1 MAVKTSQKNNTITG
15 ATSFTK
21 VRGQMDA
28 VLSVLYVQPN
38 KEVNDPSGRAT
49 QKLRGMMPPGFGM
62 ERTNFSRLLR
72 RMENEGWLSRKLNQ
86 KMLYSIKLVRQPKDW
101 DPSPVTWL
109 DQPVEVVA
117 NGDTHT
123 DEVPEPTVSEDPTL
137 DDEAREGDIRP
148 GRLAR
153 RLESLESSIAPQVET
168 AVAAGIQGFFTQLAV
183 SLGFEKP
190 LPSDNANIVI
200 LDLND
205 RLTDAQQAIS
215 VLQDDL
221 RAERISNSAAR
232 EELNRVLRTKYST
245 RDSDQVPVSALPESY
260 RGLGRHAE
268 ANGWK
273 LYRTSGGHFMWKA
286 PNGERYY
293 TSSTPSDVRGV
304 RNSRSDMEKMGLPK
318 E

>member
-1 MAVKTSQKNNTITG
+1 VEVDEMAVKTSQKNNTITG

-62 ERTNFSRLLR
+62 ERTNFSGLLR

-109 DQPVEVVA
+109 DQPVEAVA
-117 NGDTHT
+117 NGDSHS

-153 RLESLESSIAPQVET
+153 RLENLESSIAPQVET

-190 LPSDNANIVI
+190 QAEGDETVAFLADK
-200 LDLND
+200 
-205 RLTDAQQAIS
+205 LTDAQQAIS

-245 RDSDQVPVSALPESY
+245 RDTDQVSVSALVLSW
-260 RGLGRHAE
+260 A
-268 ANGWK
+268 W
-273 LYRTSGGHFMWKA
+273 
-286 PNGERYY
+286 
-293 TSSTPSDVRGV
+293 TPC
-304 RNSRSDMEKMGLPK
+304 
-318 E
+318 